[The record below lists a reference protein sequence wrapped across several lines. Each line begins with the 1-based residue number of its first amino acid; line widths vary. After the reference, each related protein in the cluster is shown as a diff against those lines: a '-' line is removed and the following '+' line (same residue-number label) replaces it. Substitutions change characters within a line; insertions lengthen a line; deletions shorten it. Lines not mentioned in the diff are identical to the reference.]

1 MTVPDTFHGLLLALS
16 SNPVFLSGVVY
27 LILGYGYSVLPA
39 LTSQAKA
46 AGAAILPFALASGAY
61 VTGASLSY
69 WAWGIEPFYQ
79 VVLVAFSAVLGAKLI
94 HSGTERLTGHAAGLF
109 TLIGTQ
115 FAGATNID
123 GAVVGGNVG
132 AVTSNPAAARNTTWE
147 ELVAERLAAN
157 QAALRPVSDPEP
169 EPEPAPPIFLGGY
182 DLPHV
187 AGPPP
192 TLHVPAYTTV
202 GSTPAPEP
210 EPIPEPAPLPPVV
223 LPPAPDPA
231 PAPQFSIAELEAWIV
246 AKRAAETDRIAA
258 SERGEAAP

>member
-1 MTVPDTFHGLLLALS
+1 MTVPDTFHGLLAALS

-27 LILGYGYSVLPA
+27 LILGYAYSVLPQ

-69 WAWGIEPFYQ
+69 WAWGIEPAYQ
-79 VVLVAFSAVLGAKLI
+79 VVLVAFSAALGAKLI
-94 HSGTERLTGHAAGLF
+94 HSGTERLSGHAAGLV

-132 AVTSNPAAARNTTWE
+132 AVTSNPATARILGDDAWSAAYRGAWSGATQRYGAPAATT
-147 ELVAERLAAN
+147 
-157 QAALRPVSDPEP
+157 
-169 EPEPAPPIFLGGY
+169 G
-182 DLPHV
+182 
-187 AGPPP
+187 AG
-192 TLHVPAYTTV
+192 TTV
-202 GSTPAPEP
+202 EATAVFAPAKPAPEPDP
-210 EPIPEPAPLPPVV
+210 EPIPEPEPLPPVV

-231 PAPQFSIAELEAWIV
+231 PAPQFSLAELEAFVV
-246 AKRAAETDRIAA
+246 AKRAAETDRIAV
-258 SERGEAAP
+258 SERGEVAH